1 VKKHITIL
9 ICVFLS
15 AEILVAQIQENFE
28 FRGQAS
34 GWFNA
39 NSGNVP
45 VWIGARYIPQITYRP
60 FQEGSN
66 SIDFEVSANING
78 STGFQPAG
86 NTTSDGTIK
95 PYRIWGR
102 YTTNQFELRMGLQ
115 KINFGSAAMLRP
127 LMWFDQVDPRDPLQ
141 LTDGVWGVLARYYF
155 INNVNIWLWGLY
167 GNDGPKT
174 WEILETA
181 SKVPEFGGRLQIPVP
196 RGETALS
203 YHHRKANLNVQG
215 IETEILNSTYS
226 EVFVP
231 ETGDAGSVSEF
242 HRIPENRVGFDG
254 KWDIGI
260 GLWIEGTWIS
270 KTRDTGI
277 YSNQQILNL
286 GADYTFGIGK
296 GLNVIFEQLLF
307 SYDQNAFAFHN
318 NHHFTSAALSYP
330 LGIFDNI
337 NTILYYDWT
346 NGNLYTFLNWQR
358 QYNRVGL
365 YAMAFW
371 NPETIRLPQQSEG
384 AEMFSGRG
392 IQFMVVFNH

>member
-1 VKKHITIL
+1 MKKHIAIL
-9 ICVFLS
+9 IFVVVFTEVLN
-15 AEILVAQIQENFE
+15 AQFQDNFE

-39 NSGNVP
+39 NSGNTP
-45 VWIGARYIPQITYRP
+45 VWLGARYIPQITYRP
-60 FQEGSN
+60 FQEGRN

-78 STGFQPAG
+78 STGFQPAE
-86 NTTSDGTIK
+86 NRTSDGTIK

-102 YTTNQFELRMGLQ
+102 YTTSQFEIRMGLQ

-174 WEILETA
+174 WEILESA
-181 SKVPEFGGRLQIPVP
+181 SNVPELGGRLQIPVP

-203 YHHRKANLNVQG
+203 FHHRKATATPLFG
-215 IETEILNSTYS
+215 SGFMGTDDPDLL
-226 EVFVP
+226 
-231 ETGDAGSVSEF
+231 TG
-242 HRIPENRVGFDG
+242 IPENRLGFDG
-254 KWDIGI
+254 KWDIEI
-260 GLWIEGTWIS
+260 GLWIEGSYIRKS
-270 KTRDTGI
+270 RNTGI
-277 YSNQQILNL
+277 YTNQQILNL
-286 GADYTFGIGK
+286 GADYTFGIGN

-307 SYDQNAFAFHN
+307 SYDQNAFAFRN

-337 NTILYYDWT
+337 NTIIYHDWT
-346 NGNLYTFLNWQR
+346 NGNIYTFLNWQR
-358 QYNRVGL
+358 QYNRVGI

-371 NPETIRLPQQSEG
+371 NPDTIRLPQQSEG
-384 AEMFSGRG
+384 AQMFSGRG
-392 IQFMVVFNH
+392 FQLMLVFNH